1 MVFNYTSVHTMKQT
15 LIPDMKNLIDEY
27 IKKTATE
34 QEVKG
39 VLAQWRRTSAI
50 LFLDPDGGMEH
61 PKLTKRIRD
70 RIGIRRSDIVQTF
83 LDDME

>member
-34 QEVKG
+34 EEVKQL
-39 VLAQWRRTSAI
+39 LAQWKKTSAI
-50 LFLDPDGGMEH
+50 LFLDMSDGMEH

-70 RIGIRRSDIVQTF
+70 RIGSRRSDIVQTF
-83 LDDME
+83 LNDMK

>member
-1 MVFNYTSVHTMKQT
+1 MKQT

-34 QEVKG
+34 QEVKK
-39 VLAQWRRTSAI
+39 VLAQWMRTSGL
-50 LFLDPDGGMEH
+50 LFLDPEAGLEH

-70 RIGIRRSDIVQTF
+70 RIGSRRSDIVQTIMNN
-83 LDDME
+83 ME